1 MQDVTNDRRC
11 SFCDKGQEEVSRLIV
26 SPTKSGTCICNECV
40 ELCNNILADLN
51 EQNAARQSVEE
62 VGRDA

>member
-26 SPTKSGTCICNECV
+26 SPTKSGACICNECV
-40 ELCNNILADLN
+40 ELCNDILADLD
-51 EQNAARQSVEE
+51 E
-62 VGRDA
+62 